1 MNQNNRENSGGAER
15 TPSDEG
21 WLVAYENH
29 VVQGGPTP
37 GDFPEDLSDVDKREL
52 ADARRAIDELHGVF
66 TKGRVAAEP
75 ANAEQPP
82 KHLGDFRIL
91 HEIGR
96 GGMGVVYEAEQIS
109 LPRRVALKILPF
121 AAVLDPRQLERFK
134 NEARAAATLHRHSR
148 KWAVPFNLCVKF
160 IIRVISCH
168 NAKKVVRVFVKQL
181 FTFLS

>member
-1 MNQNNRENSGGAER
+1 MKQTNRENSRGAE
-15 TPSDEG
+15 PIDSDEG

-29 VVQGGPTP
+29 VIQGGPAP
-37 GDFPEDLSDVDKREL
+37 GDFPEGLSDEDKREL

-75 ANAEQPP
+75 ANAEQLP

-109 LPRRVALKILPF
+109 MGRRVALKVLPF
-121 AAVLDPRQLERFK
+121 AAVLDRKQLQRFK
-134 NEARAAATLHRHSR
+134 LEAQAAA
-148 KWAVPFNLCVKF
+148 AV
-160 IIRVISCH
+160 SH
-168 NAKKVVRVFVKQL
+168 DHVVTIHAIDEQARPPLIVMECIVGQSKE
-181 FTFLS
+181 